1 MVPAMFHAARSLVV
15 LTFSSLIAF
24 GGVLVGCDDAS
35 TATGS
40 TSASA
45 TTTSSAPSAKPKAS
59 VAPVTKPDPLDLA
72 TIKKSLKCSDKTASG
87 PCPVLAKFEKCK
99 EGWSPITVSGDG
111 RWIGHGAVAKKG
123 QFVEEYMILRAR
135 RVGLADVAPG
145 ALGVKIGITEPPTD
159 AGMRASIGQAFRA
172 LNRGDTVKLGN
183 HAIEYVHT
191 LNDWPE
197 AYAQQA
203 DDHQIFVATGA
214 GAYLCGDPATQA
226 LYVVRLSS
234 SSEHPG
240 DGFYATLYP
249 TKW

>member
-1 MVPAMFHAARSLVV
+1 MLNAAPSLVV
-15 LTFSSLIAF
+15 LTLTCSVF
-24 GGVLVGCDDAS
+24 VGCDDKS
-35 TATGS
+35 TAEGNPNASGATA
-40 TSASA
+40 TSAS
-45 TTTSSAPSAKPKAS
+45 SAKPKAS
-59 VAPVTKPDPLDLA
+59 VAPVSKPQPLDLA
-72 TIKKSLKCSDKTASG
+72 NINKSLKCAAKTASG

-111 RWIGHGAVAKKG
+111 RWIGHGAIAKG
-123 QFVEEYMILRAR
+123 GRFVEDYMIMRAR

-145 ALGVKIGITEPPTD
+145 ALGVKIAITEPPTD
-159 AGMRASIGQAFRA
+159 AGMRSSVGQAFRA

-183 HAIEYVHT
+183 HAIEYLHT

-214 GAYLCGDPATQA
+214 GAYLCADPATQA
-226 LYVVRLSS
+226 LYVVRLSG
-234 SSEHPG
+234 SSEHPA